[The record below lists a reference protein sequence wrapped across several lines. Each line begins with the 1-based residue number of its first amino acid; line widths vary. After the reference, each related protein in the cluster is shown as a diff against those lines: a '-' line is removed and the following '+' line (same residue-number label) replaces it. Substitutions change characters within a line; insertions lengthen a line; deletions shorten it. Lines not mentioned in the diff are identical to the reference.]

1 MHDLRF
7 ARQIVSVIEETLRK
21 EHSDKPVSLVTAHV
35 SLSPFSQVSPQRLK
49 DVFELL
55 LEGENLPLIELDI
68 KTMEIEIFCKRC
80 HRYSKVKEPTA
91 VCPYCKIE
99 DIQVFIKEEFV
110 IDLVEI
116 ETDASLFNEERAL

>member
-1 MHDLRF
+1 MHDLTF

-35 SLSPFSQVSPQRLK
+35 SLSLFSHVSAQRLK

-55 LEGENLPLIELDI
+55 VEGENLPLIEIDV
-68 KTMEIEIFCKRC
+68 KTMEIDIFCKRC
-80 HRYSKVKEPTA
+80 RRRSKVKEPTV

-99 DIQVFIKEEFV
+99 DIQVFIQEELV
-110 IDLVEI
+110 IDSIEI
-116 ETDASLFNEERAL
+116 ETDASLFNEERTL